1 MYITE
6 LPVLTG
12 EILPV
17 ACLSATA
24 FYSAVALGLRRLV
37 IARLFPFHTL
47 LAELLRKFFRKI
59 KKLLARFRGCIT
71 LTLPADDA
79 LAIKQEGIS
88 VPEIKA

>member
-24 FYSAVALGLRRLV
+24 FYSAVALG
-37 IARLFPFHTL
+37 
-47 LAELLRKFFRKI
+47 
-59 KKLLARFRGCIT
+59 
-71 LTLPADDA
+71 
-79 LAIKQEGIS
+79 
-88 VPEIKA
+88 